1 MSPSPDAKQPMPL
14 ATKIGFALWG
24 LALLWWFAYYANYG
38 GAFQLLSMKIYCIN
52 GASSECLFFRQQIG
66 PAFVPTYY
74 PIFWYAGVIALAVG
88 VYQSLSARRQK

>member
-1 MSPSPDAKQPMPL
+1 MSLSPDAKQPMPM

-38 GAFQLLSMKIYCIN
+38 GAFQLLSIKIYCIN
-52 GASSECLFFRQQIG
+52 GASRECLYIG
-66 PAFVPTYY
+66 TKVGPMYY

>member
-1 MSPSPDAKQPMPL
+1 MLARLRHKALAWTRKALSPVAER
-14 ATKIGFALWG
+14 G
-24 LALLWWFAYYANYG
+24 WFTIFENYG
-38 GAFQLLSMKIYCIN
+38 GAFQLLSIKIYCIN

-74 PIFWYAGVIALAVG
+74 PIFWYAGVIALVVG